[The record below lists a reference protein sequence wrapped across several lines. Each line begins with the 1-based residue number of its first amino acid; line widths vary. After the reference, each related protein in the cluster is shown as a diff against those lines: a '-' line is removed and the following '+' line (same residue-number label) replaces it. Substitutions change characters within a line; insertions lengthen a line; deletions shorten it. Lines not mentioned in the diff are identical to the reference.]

1 MALLNS
7 TELQALQPWASV
19 IAASIAAVV
28 AIIFGLM
35 QVAIAWRQAKTAAD
49 KLRLDL
55 FDRRLEIYKA
65 VKAAIGDAV
74 HTGDVTQAE
83 ENEFRIATNATRW
96 VFDNR
101 VHAYVSTTLPLIFGE
116 LHRTFANQKDLQF
129 RPDAQHVQKE
139 RDAVYLAIRREWTNV
154 DEVFAPY
161 LQLQT

>member
-101 VHAYVSTTLPLIFGE
+101 VHTYVSSTLPLIFGE
-116 LHRTFANQKDLQF
+116 LHRTYAEIQEIRHQHHPDHIQKA
-129 RPDAQHVQKE
+129 REHVY
-139 RDAVYLAIRREWTNV
+139 AAIRREWTNV